1 MLIDS
6 HCHLDRLDLGAYD
19 NDLNKALDYARER
32 GVKHM
37 LCVGITIDK
46 FDDVRAI
53 AEAHDD
59 ISCSVGIHPLYDA
72 VSETDVDLLVEKS
85 KHPKVVAIGETGLDY
100 FYNKD
105 PENHKLQQESFR
117 KHIRA
122 AREANLPVIVHTRDA
137 RQDTIEI
144 LREEKAEECGGVLHC
159 FTESLEMAQAAL
171 ELGFYISFSGIVTF
185 RNAEELREVCRQ
197 IPLDR
202 LLIETDSPYLAPVPY
217 RGKTNQ
223 PAYVKEVG
231 QFVADL
237 HHISYEQLCE
247 ITANN
252 YKMLFDKSVVT
263 IA

>member
-19 NDLNKALDYARER
+19 NDLNKALDFARSR

-37 LCVGITIDK
+37 LCVGITLDK
-46 FDDVRAI
+46 FDDVRLI

-72 VSETDVDLLVEKS
+72 VSEADVDLLVEKS

-122 AREANLPVIVHTRDA
+122 ARQANLPVIVHTRDA
-137 RQDTIEI
+137 RQDTIDI
-144 LREEKAEECGGVLHC
+144 LRGEKAQECGGVLHC

-217 RGKTNQ
+217 RGKSNQ

-237 HHISYEQLCE
+237 HHISYEELCE

-263 IA
+263 IT